1 MKQVLVVF
9 LLVLMVL
16 TGTINAAAIKE
27 VTVTNVAGVKI
38 KNDFVVNNMRSK
50 VGTQLDPR
58 ILSGDI
64 RRLYQTNR
72 FIDIE
77 TEFNDATGIL
87 LVVVTN
93 KPVVDKII
101 IRGNKEIETEDIE
114 EVLTQ
119 EIAMVID
126 DTALVAD
133 KLKLKEKYDNE
144 GHFNAVIE
152 LKVEATKDPEKVDL
166 VIEIDEKKSLQTDS
180 VHIHGSTVFSEE
192 VLLDRLQTS
201 PSFWRY
207 MFDTGFYNN
216 LMLTADL
223 ETIKRAY
230 KERGYLDFKIVK
242 TLKSDD
248 GEYLRVDIWIDEG
261 NPYSVQSVSVVG
273 NEVFSTVELESLIAV
288 KAGMNYSTLVSNADI
303 KRITDKYNNLGY
315 LDFRCY
321 PQLTP
326 HPDKYMVDIQYRINE
341 GKAANIRDIIITG
354 NEDTK
359 EYVIRRELAIQPE
372 DKANKGL
379 INKSR
384 TRLMNMGYFEKVDLT
399 AVDTEIE
406 ELKDLQL
413 KLVEKPTGQL
423 GLGGGFSSADDI
435 VGHINFQ
442 QSNFDLLD
450 GWPFMG
456 GGQRFSARLQV
467 GSQRQDVQLSL
478 TEPWFLNKPQSLST
492 SLFLTERFYDEYE
505 IKKAGYEIGISKR
518 LTKYP
523 LWSIRHGHRLQK
535 VKVDI
540 DDDTKVARDAFGNPV
555 PDDPFTPE
563 DESRELEASKELQDL
578 EANDWVSAYLLSFR
592 KDTRNSTRR
601 PTEGGIMGLSGEFQT
616 GAIGSDNESAK
627 LRLRWTEYVSVFE
640 ESVLKLHGELN
651 SLIGDDPLYER
662 YFGGGI
668 GKVRGYEE
676 RTLGPLDENREE
688 VGGSSFAVFTAELD
702 VPFNK
707 TFNGVLFT
715 DAGGVWEDSD
725 GFIDYDKF
733 NISVGPGLRINLPI
747 GVVELYYGV
756 PVVDESE
763 VENSGRFH
771 FNMGYNF

>member
-1 MKQVLVVF
+1 MKKVLAVF
-9 LLVLMVL
+9 LLVSVIL
-16 TGTINAAAIKE
+16 TGSINAAAIKE
-27 VTVTNVAGVKI
+27 VKVTNVAGVEI
-38 KNDFVVNNMRSK
+38 KNNFVVNNMRSK

-77 TEFNDATGIL
+77 TEFNDETGVL
-87 LVVVTN
+87 LVAVTN
-93 KPVVDKII
+93 KPVVAKII
-101 IRGNKEIETEDIE
+101 IKGNKEIETEDIE

-119 EIAMVID
+119 EINTLID
-126 DTALVAD
+126 DSALVAD

-152 LKVEATKDPEKVDL
+152 LKVEATEDPGKVDL

-192 VLLDRLQTS
+192 NLLDRLQTS

-207 MFDTGFYNN
+207 VFDTGFYNS
-216 LMLTADL
+216 LMLSADL
-223 ETIKRAY
+223 EAIKRAY

-248 GEYLRVDIWIDEG
+248 GEYLRVDIWVDEG
-261 NPYSVQSVSVVG
+261 HPYSVSSVSVVG
-273 NEVFSTVELESLIAV
+273 HEVFTTVELETLITV
-288 KAGMNYSTLVSNADI
+288 KGGMNYSTLVSNADI
-303 KRITDKYNNLGY
+303 KRITAKYNNLGY

-326 HPDKYMVDIQYRINE
+326 YPDKYMVDIQYRIKE
-341 GKAANIRDIIITG
+341 GKIAHIRDIIITG

-379 INKSR
+379 IKKSR
-384 TRLMNMGYFEKVDLT
+384 TRLMNMGYFEKVDIT

-456 GGQRFSARLQV
+456 GGQRFSARLQL

-492 SLFLTERFYDEYE
+492 SLFLTERYYDEYE
-505 IKKAGYEIGISKR
+505 IKKAGYEIGLSRR
-518 LTKYP
+518 LVKYP

-535 VKVDI
+535 IKVEI
-540 DDDTKVARDAFGNPV
+540 DDDRYLDGSVIP
-555 PDDPFTPE
+555 PE
-563 DESRELEASKELQDL
+563 LKYSNSQELRDL
-578 EANDWVSAYLLSFR
+578 EANDVVSTYLLSFR

-601 PTEGGIMGLSGEFQT
+601 PTEGGVMGLSGEFQT
-616 GAIGSDNESAK
+616 GAIGSANDSAK
-627 LRLRWTEYVSVFE
+627 LRLHWKEYHSVFE
-640 ESVLKLHGELN
+640 ESVLKLSGEIN

-668 GKVRGYEE
+668 GKIRGYEE

-725 GFIDYDKF
+725 GYLDYDEF

-747 GVVELYYGV
+747 GVIELYYGV

-763 VENSGRFH
+763 VQNSGRFH